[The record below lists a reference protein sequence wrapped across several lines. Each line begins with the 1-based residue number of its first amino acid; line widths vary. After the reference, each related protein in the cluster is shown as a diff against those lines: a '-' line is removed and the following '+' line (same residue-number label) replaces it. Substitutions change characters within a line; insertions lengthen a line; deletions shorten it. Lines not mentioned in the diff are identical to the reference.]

1 MNVNVAENFELDKF
15 TAVDFLINGGGG
27 RILLN
32 DISWNLYETFL
43 EDFKWLNQ
51 LK

>member
-1 MNVNVAENFELDKF
+1 MSVKIAENIVLDKF
-15 TAVDFLINGGGG
+15 TAVDFLVNGSDG
-27 RILLN
+27 RILLS